1 MTAIPPDVVPHV
13 ERVPLK
19 PLALPSA
26 DDRSWA
32 GMGRATATRYRLPS
46 CALDLS
52 RSRTHDAALEIFK
65 AYKLS
70 GNFHSNLEAVLK
82 DMGLFDMVTYRIEP
96 NPALAFPD
104 CRHVVF
110 TLCDNVPGHKF
121 DDIIGSI
128 KARIGFEAPWWGRML
143 RRFQPGAAGAAPM
156 CRTYY

>member
-1 MTAIPPDVVPHV
+1 MTAIPPDAVPHV
-13 ERVPLK
+13 ERAPLK
-19 PLALPSA
+19 PIALPST

-32 GMGRATATRYRLPS
+32 GMGRVTTTRYRSPS

-52 RSRTHDAALEIFK
+52 KSRTHDAALEIFK

-82 DMGLFDMVTYRIEP
+82 DMGVFEMVMYRVEP

-104 CRHVVF
+104 CRHVVL
-110 TLCDNVPGHKF
+110 TLNDNVPGGKL
-121 DDIIGSI
+121 DGIINSI

-143 RRFQPGAAGAAPM
+143 RRLQSGTAGATPM